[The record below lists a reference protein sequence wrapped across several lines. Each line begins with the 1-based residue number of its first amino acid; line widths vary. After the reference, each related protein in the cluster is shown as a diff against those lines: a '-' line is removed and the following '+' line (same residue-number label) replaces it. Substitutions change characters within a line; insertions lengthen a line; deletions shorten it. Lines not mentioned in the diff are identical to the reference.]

1 MKHKIKKIFTNF
13 NKFFDLSFQQ
23 KIESI
28 VICFKNNKS
37 TEQEKRIIDNLYAS
51 SIKNLQD
58 KILAF
63 QEIQNNIMI
72 SKKENII
79 RAAKIN
85 LNRDLTEEESRQIIE
100 NPNLMQ
106 EMLKSKLL
114 SGAHQN
120 LKNALYDI
128 EERHKDLL
136 NLERNVNEIHR
147 MFVDLALLVSLQGE
161 IIDNIE
167 SNVKSA
173 KEAVFQAE
181 DDLMLSKK
189 NLSGARKV
197 FHFFIYIIIFYF
209 LKNF

>member
-1 MKHKIKKIFTNF
+1 
-13 NKFFDLSFQQ
+13 
-23 KIESI
+23 
-28 VICFKNNKS
+28 
-37 TEQEKRIIDNLYAS
+37 
-51 SIKNLQD
+51 
-58 KILAF
+58 
-63 QEIQNNIMI
+63 MI

-79 RAAKIN
+79 RSAKIN
-85 LNRDLTEEESRQIIE
+85 LNRDLTEEESKQIIE
-100 NPNLMQ
+100 NPNLLQ

-136 NLERNVNEIHR
+136 NLERNVNDIHR
-147 MFVDLALLVSLQGE
+147 IFIDLALLVSLQGE

-181 DDLMLSKK
+181 DDLILSKK

-197 FHFFIYIIIFYF
+197 FHYNNF
-209 LKNF
+209 LKLKFFTKIILIKLNIKKNLIF